1 MIIVYTGNG
10 KGKTSASV
18 GQAIRAYG
26 QDMKVYF
33 AQFMKSD
40 QATGEQVFLKSLL
53 KDNFYIGGIG
63 FFTKEEQRPKHRS
76 AVEKV
81 LAWIN
86 THVGNADM
94 LILDESL
101 YALKSGILTK
111 EELTHIIEQCA
122 DKHLVL
128 SGRGLPEWLTEKAD
142 IVSEINEIKHA
153 CHKGT
158 PATKGIEF

>member
-26 QDMKVYF
+26 QNMNVCF
-33 AQFMKSD
+33 VQFMKSD
-40 QATGEQVFLKSLL
+40 QGAGEQNFLKTLL
-53 KDNFYIGGIG
+53 KDNFFIGGIG
-63 FFTKEEQRPKHRS
+63 FFRKEEERPKHR
-76 AVEKV
+76 AAAEKV
-81 LAWIN
+81 LAWIHNHIEN
-86 THVGNADM
+86 TDM

-101 YALKSGILTK
+101 YAFKADLITQT
-111 EELTHIIEQCA
+111 ELENIIDLCK

-128 SGRGLPEWLTEKAD
+128 SGRGLPEWLIEKAD

-153 CHKGT
+153 CHTGT
-158 PATKGIEF
+158 AATKGIEF